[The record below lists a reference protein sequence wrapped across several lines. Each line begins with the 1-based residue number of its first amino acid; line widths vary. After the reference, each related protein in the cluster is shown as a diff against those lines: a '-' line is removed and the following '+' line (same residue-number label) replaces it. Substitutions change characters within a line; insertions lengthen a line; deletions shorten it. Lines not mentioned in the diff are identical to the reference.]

1 LDVVFGSG
9 SGLAV
14 DCDEL
19 GCEIVGIEGVEPDPG
34 SLIIGMLI
42 VGTTGADLDELVPG
56 SIIVGIA
63 GVLDELDVGSTI
75 VGILGTETEI

>member
-1 LDVVFGSG
+1 LDAVLGSG

-19 GCEIVGIEGVEPDPG
+19 GCEIVGIEGVEPDFG
-34 SLIIGMLI
+34 SLIDGILI
-42 VGTTGADLDELVPG
+42 VGTAGADLDGLVPG
-56 SIIVGIA
+56 SMIVGIA

-75 VGILGTETEI
+75 VGTLGAETEI